1 MKKIWMILVALVA
14 CTMAWADPNEAVINN
29 LRYSLN
35 YTNSTA
41 TVLKETNHYVSY
53 VKIPEYITYK
63 GHTYHV
69 IGIGYEAFRGTY
81 LRQISL
87 PQSIQSIGVGA
98 FQNSDL
104 KDITLPVNLTSI
116 GNYAFANTKITS
128 IVVPDNVKSIGYA
141 AFENCHYLKKVIIP
155 GKEISFGK
163 STFYGCNLTVY
174 ATYNIEIPGVPKTW
188 FAKMSL
194 DQLLHYAPFS
204 VYAKEYVEQHINEW
218 QKRGEF
224 EKTNDWLQRVND
236 SSRQHKINTL
246 VAEAEQ
252 QYLDYWTSRKSLNLQ
267 LGRYDADNEVFAIT
281 DDNYGT
287 AYIAVPFNEAQAFK
301 SNWNKKKI
309 TNRIQIKN
317 DQFKIAFLSIKMP
330 KGKEYTY
337 RNTDA
342 VNYNLAEYNFDPI
355 ELNLNNASPE
365 QSNISK
371 TKVQV
376 GKSKVDTDIPTT
388 KVSNPNTF
396 AIIIANE
403 DYKHAA
409 SVPFAKNDGAVFQQ
423 YCQKTLG
430 VPVNNIH
437 YVENASFNDMRI
449 QLSWLKD
456 VCEAFNGQ
464 ASVILYFTGHG
475 FPDQATDA
483 NYLLPTDGDSR
494 YVTSAYKIDDLYR
507 NLGALNAQSVTVFLD
522 ACFSGTTRDDKT
534 MLTQGTHSV
543 AYKVNMSQPQG
554 KTVVF
559 AAAQEKETA
568 YPDNEQQHGM
578 FTYYLLKKLQETK
591 GDVTLR
597 DLGTYVTTNVR
608 QQSIVKN
615 GKTQTPTV
623 TASHTLGSDWQ
634 NWKLK

>member
-1 MKKIWMILVALVA
+1 
-14 CTMAWADPNEAVINN
+14 
-29 LRYSLN
+29 
-35 YTNSTA
+35 
-41 TVLKETNHYVSY
+41 
-53 VKIPEYITYK
+53 
-63 GHTYHV
+63 
-69 IGIGYEAFRGTY
+69 
-81 LRQISL
+81 
-87 PQSIQSIGVGA
+87 
-98 FQNSDL
+98 
-104 KDITLPVNLTSI
+104 
-116 GNYAFANTKITS
+116 
-128 IVVPDNVKSIGYA
+128 VVPDNVKSIGYA

-155 GKEISFGK
+155 GNEISFGK

-376 GKSKVDTDIPTT
+376 GKSEVDTDIPTT

-464 ASVILYFTGHG
+464 ASVILYYTGHG

-494 YVTSAYKIDDLYR
+494 YVTSAYKIEDLYR

-623 TASHTLGSDWQ
+623 TASHSLGSDWQ
-634 NWKLK
+634 NWTLK